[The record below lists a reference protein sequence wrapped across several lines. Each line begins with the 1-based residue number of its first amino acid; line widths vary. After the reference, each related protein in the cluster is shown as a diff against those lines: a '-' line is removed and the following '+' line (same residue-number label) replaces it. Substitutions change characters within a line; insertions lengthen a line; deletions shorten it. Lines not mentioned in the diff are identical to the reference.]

1 MDFKTA
7 FDTDENSGVWRAL
20 REEGIEEPYRQMFT
34 EFYGQ
39 QRASVHTDVKSKQF
53 HLKRG
58 TKQGD
63 PPSTLL
69 FITLLQH
76 IMKPLS
82 AKWSRENHGV
92 RFAEHD
98 RDANF
103 SNLRLASGILL
114 ISSSLNHTKPMIDDL
129 TIATTEYI
137 YAPRKQKSSPARHQK
152 PETNNTVVVLRD
164 EHRDKSEHQ
173 IRRTTRRFQKRS
185 PSRD

>member
-1 MDFKTA
+1 M
-7 FDTDENSGVWRAL
+7 L
-20 REEGIEEPYRQMFT
+20 T
-34 EFYGQ
+34 EFYVQ
-39 QRASVHTDVKSKQF
+39 HRASVHADVKSKQF
-53 HLKRG
+53 HLKRE
-58 TKQGD
+58 TKQVD

-82 AKWSRENHGV
+82 AKWSRENHEV

-129 TIATTEYI
+129 TIATTEHGLHLRSTETKI
-137 YAPRKQKSSPARHQK
+137 ISS
-152 PETNNTVVVLRD
+152 
-164 EHRDKSEHQ
+164 
-173 IRRTTRRFQKRS
+173 TTSKTRNEQHGSSLKG
-185 PSRD
+185 